1 MQLIWPFLRF
11 DLSPKSNS
19 EYIIVSNRTIINP
32 RGNAIV
38 RRWPI
43 RKEFFHFEPMQEYVN
58 DAIVLRKDPQGDL
71 DGRYVFFTGQFGKVI
86 AKAKSSRKITSKLAS
101 HLEPGTIGKIRFI
114 ETHGMQIIDA
124 LKARKS
130 PISVADLHFLSQLL
144 QELQPEPELWEMLCG
159 TTEDFSWAKVLAI
172 LGWDPHEAVCFSC
185 GKERPAYFY
194 VPRQEF
200 FCANCVRKLPLKL
213 RGNAV
218 LSIYAL

>member
-1 MQLIWPFLRF
+1 
-11 DLSPKSNS
+11 
-19 EYIIVSNRTIINP
+19 
-32 RGNAIV
+32 
-38 RRWPI
+38 
-43 RKEFFHFEPMQEYVN
+43 MQEFVS

-71 DGRYVFFTGQFGKVI
+71 DGRYVFFTERFGKVV

-114 ETHGMQIIDA
+114 ENHSTQIIDA

-130 PISVADLHFLSQLL
+130 GVAIADLSFLSQLL
-144 QELQPEPELWEMLCG
+144 HELQPEPELWEMLFGGGVDGGASTAG
-159 TTEDFSWAKVLAI
+159 TALAPNFSWAKTLAV

-185 GKERPAYFY
+185 GKARPAYFY

-200 FCANCVRKLPLKL
+200 FCADCVKKLPLKL